1 MGTLQE
7 EMFLGKSGKRTMFCI
22 ASKTFRD
29 IRHYSAI
36 GVEAECCGLPGT
48 CFDIDDLLDQGDL
61 QIVQMSE
68 NIADCMLDFTPDV
81 AVYAALEA
89 STGASVALLPA
100 VFSASSTL
108 MSGSAAATSHSSPL
122 ISAELQALADAFVS
136 LKVGLK
142 ETCVAFAVELSKQ
155 GVMAVEDF
163 SEVTEAEARDMMARA
178 GMSKL
183 QQNRVIQAE
192 AERNSAAAAA
202 AAAAE
207 AQRKRDAEAAAAK
220 KVRKKCVLG
229 GCGAFFRLAER
240 PL

>member
-1 MGTLQE
+1 M
-7 EMFLGKSGKRTMFCI
+7 
-22 ASKTFRD
+22 
-29 IRHYSAI
+29 
-36 GVEAECCGLPGT
+36 
-48 CFDIDDLLDQGDL
+48 
-61 QIVQMSE
+61 
-68 NIADCMLDFTPDV
+68 
-81 AVYAALEA
+81 
-89 STGASVALLPA
+89 
-100 VFSASSTL
+100 
-108 MSGSAAATSHSSPL
+108 
-122 ISAELQALADAFVS
+122 S

-192 AERNSAAAAA
+192 AERKS

-220 KVRKKCVLG
+220 KAQEDQRKVHFLWWLWLWWWSILPP
-229 GCGAFFRLAER
+229 R
-240 PL
+240 